1 MRQGAVA
8 GVSALINNRLY
19 FHGGQ
24 DGNTMYSDLWSFD
37 LAAKRFDALKF
48 STAVPRPAERWQ
60 GNMITR
66 NAGDKMYIYCGQ
78 SQNSFLNGAYMPLNL
93 LNHRFARVP
102 VCSVCNAPVGLHL
115 FPMSP

>member
-1 MRQGAVA
+1 MFDLVTGQWSQIPAAGINLGPMRQGAVA
-8 GVSALINNRLY
+8 GVTALINNRLY

-66 NAGDKMYIYCGQ
+66 SASDKMYIYCGQ
-78 SQNSFLNGAYMPLNL
+78 SQNSFLNGAFL
-93 LNHRFARVP
+93 RAVI
-102 VCSVCNAPVGLHL
+102 
-115 FPMSP
+115 